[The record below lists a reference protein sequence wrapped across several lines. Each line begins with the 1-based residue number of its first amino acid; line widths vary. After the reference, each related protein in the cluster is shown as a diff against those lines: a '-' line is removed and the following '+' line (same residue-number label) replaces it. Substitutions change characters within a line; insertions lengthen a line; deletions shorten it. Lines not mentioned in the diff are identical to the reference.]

1 MREAVIVSAAR
12 TAIGAF
18 EGSLSSFSAPELGA
32 IAIKNAVQRA
42 NIQIDEINEVI
53 MGCVIQAGLG
63 QNPARQAALKAG
75 LPNTVECFTVNK
87 VCGSGLKAVM
97 LAAQAIQCG
106 DADIIVAGG
115 MENMTRAPYLI
126 DKMRSGGRMGNIPVS
141 DAMILDGLWEA
152 YHNMHMGNT
161 ADEVAKKYNVSR
173 EDQDNYAFLSY
184 QRAKESIEKGYF
196 KDEICEVLVPQKK
209 GEPRKFIVDEI
220 YRETSL
226 ESLKA
231 LKPAFSKNGTV
242 TAGNASKIS
251 DGASAVV
258 IMAKEKALELGIKP
272 MAKVVAQCAGAW
284 EPMWVLVAPIKS
296 IPKCLKK
303 AGLEEKDIAF
313 HEINDAFAASS
324 IAVVRELGINP
335 EKVNVR
341 GSAISLGHPIG
352 ASGARVLTTLLYIL
366 RDKGGKYGM
375 ASLCLGG
382 GEAVSMIIENLME

>member
-1 MREAVIVSAAR
+1 MREAVIVSAVR
-12 TAIGAF
+12 TAIGSF
-18 EGSLSSFSAPELGA
+18 EGSLSSFTATELGG
-32 IAIKNAVQRA
+32 IAIKNAVERA
-42 NIQIDEINEVI
+42 GIKPEMVDEAI

-63 QNPARQAALKAG
+63 QNPARQAALKAD
-75 LPNTVECFTVNK
+75 LPNTVECFTINK

-97 LAAQAIQCG
+97 LAAQAIQCN
-106 DADIIVAGG
+106 DADIVVAGG
-115 MENMTRAPYLI
+115 MENMTRAPYLL
-126 DKMRSGGRMGNIPVS
+126 DKLRSGARMGNTQVF
-141 DAMILDGLWEA
+141 DAMIIDGLWEA

-161 ADEVAKKYNVSR
+161 ADEVSKKYNVTR
-173 EDQDNYAFLSY
+173 EDQDNYAYLSY

-209 GEPRKFIVDEI
+209 GEPKKFIIDEI
-220 YRETSL
+220 YRDTSL
-226 ESLKA
+226 DSLKS
-231 LKPAFSKNGTV
+231 LKPAFSSNGTV

-251 DGASAVV
+251 DGASALVL
-258 IMAKEKALELGIKP
+258 MSKEKAQELGLKP
-272 MAKVVAQCAGAW
+272 MARVVAQCAAAW
-284 EPMWVLVAPIKS
+284 EPLWVLVTPIKS

-324 IAVVRELGINP
+324 IAVVRELNINP

-352 ASGARVLTTLLYIL
+352 ASGARVLTTLLYTL
-366 RDKGGKYGM
+366 RDRGGKYGM

-382 GEAVSMIIENLME
+382 GEAVSLIVENLM

>member
-1 MREAVIVSAAR
+1 MREAVIVSAVR

-18 EGSLSSFSAPELGA
+18 EGSLSSFSAAELGA
-32 IAIKNAVQRA
+32 IAIKNAVERA
-42 NIQIDEINEVI
+42 GIAPELVDEVI

-63 QNPARQAALKAG
+63 QNPARQAALKSG
-75 LPNTVECFTVNK
+75 LPNKVECFTVNK

-115 MENMTRAPYLI
+115 MENMTRAPYLM
-126 DKMRSGGRMGNIPVS
+126 DKLRQGARMGNVS
-141 DAMILDGLWEA
+141 VLDAMIVDGLWEA

-161 ADEVAKKYNVSR
+161 ADEVAKKYNVTR
-173 EDQDNYAFLSY
+173 EDQDNYAYISY

-209 GEPRKFIVDEI
+209 GEPKKFVIDEI
-220 YRETSL
+220 YRDTTL
-226 ESLKA
+226 ESLKS
-231 LKPAFSKNGTV
+231 LRPAFSKDGTV

-258 IMAKEKALELGIKP
+258 VMSMEKAKELGLKP
-272 MAKVVAQCAGAW
+272 MAKIVAQCAGAW
-284 EPMWVLVAPIKS
+284 EPLWVLVAPIVS

-324 IAVVRELGINP
+324 IAVLRELKINP

-352 ASGARVLTTLLYIL
+352 ASGARVLTTLLYTL

-375 ASLCLGG
+375 ATLCLGG
-382 GEAVSMIIENLME
+382 GEAVSMIVENLM

>member
-1 MREAVIVSAAR
+1 MREAVIVSAVR
-12 TAIGAF
+12 TAIGSF
-18 EGSLSSFSAPELGA
+18 EGSLSSFTATELGG
-32 IAIKNAVQRA
+32 IAIKNAVERA
-42 NIQIDEINEVI
+42 GIKPEMVDEAI

-63 QNPARQAALKAG
+63 QNPARQAALKAD
-75 LPNTVECFTVNK
+75 LPNTVECFTINK

-97 LAAQAIQCG
+97 LAAQAIQCK
-106 DADIIVAGG
+106 DADIVVAGG
-115 MENMTRAPYLI
+115 MENMTRAPYLL
-126 DKMRSGGRMGNIPVS
+126 DKLRSGARMGNTQVF
-141 DAMILDGLWEA
+141 DAMIIDGLWEA

-161 ADEVAKKYNVSR
+161 ADEVSKKYNVTR
-173 EDQDNYAFLSY
+173 EDQDNYAYLSY

-209 GEPRKFIVDEI
+209 GEPKKFIVDEV
-220 YRETSL
+220 YRDTSL
-226 ESLKA
+226 DSLRS
-231 LKPAFSKNGTV
+231 LKPAFSSNGTV

-251 DGASAVV
+251 DGASALVL
-258 IMAKEKALELGIKP
+258 MSKEKAQELGLKP
-272 MAKVVAQCAGAW
+272 MARVVAQCAAAW
-284 EPMWVLVAPIKS
+284 EPLWVLVTPIKS

-324 IAVVRELGINP
+324 IAVVRELNINP

-352 ASGARVLTTLLYIL
+352 ASGARVLTTLLYTL
-366 RDKGGKYGM
+366 RDRGGKYGM

-382 GEAVSMIIENLME
+382 GEAVSLIVENLM

>member
-1 MREAVIVSAAR
+1 MREAVIVSAVR

-32 IAIKNAVQRA
+32 IAIKNAVERA
-42 NIQIDEINEVI
+42 KIPPELVDEVI

-63 QNPARQAALKAG
+63 QNPARQAALKSG
-75 LPNTVECFTVNK
+75 LPNKVECFTVNK

-115 MENMTRAPYLI
+115 MENMTRAPYLM
-126 DKMRSGGRMGNIPVS
+126 DKLRQGARMGNTPVL
-141 DAMILDGLWEA
+141 DAMIIDGLWEA

-161 ADEVAKKYNVSR
+161 ADEVAKKYNVTR
-173 EDQDNYAFLSY
+173 EDQDNYAYLSY

-196 KDEICEVLVPQKK
+196 KDEICEVIVPQKK
-209 GEPRKFIVDEI
+209 SDPKKFVIDEI
-220 YRETSL
+220 YRNTTL
-226 ESLKA
+226 ENLKS
-231 LKPAFSKNGTV
+231 LKPAFSKDGTV

-258 IMAKEKALELGIKP
+258 VMSMEKAKELGLKP
-272 MAKVVAQCAGAW
+272 MAKIVAQCAGAW
-284 EPMWVLVAPIKS
+284 EPLWVLVAPIVS

-324 IAVVRELGINP
+324 VAVLRELKINP

-352 ASGARVLTTLLYIL
+352 ASGARILTTLLYTL
-366 RDKGGKYGM
+366 RDRGGKYGM
-375 ASLCLGG
+375 ATLCLGG
-382 GEAVSMIIENLME
+382 GEAVSMIVENLM

>member
-1 MREAVIVSAAR
+1 MREAVIVSAVR

-32 IAIKNAVQRA
+32 IAIRNAVERA
-42 NIQIDEINEVI
+42 CIAPELVDEVI

-63 QNPARQAALKAG
+63 QNPARQAALKSG
-75 LPNTVECFTVNK
+75 LPNKVECFTVNK

-115 MENMTRAPYLI
+115 MENMTKAPYLM
-126 DKMRSGGRMGNIPVS
+126 DRLRQGARMGNVPVL
-141 DAMILDGLWEA
+141 DAMIIDGLWEA

-161 ADEVAKKYNVSR
+161 ADEVAKKYNVTR
-173 EDQDNYAFLSY
+173 EDQDNYAYLSY

-209 GEPRKFIVDEI
+209 GEPKKFVIDEI
-220 YRETSL
+220 YRDTSI
-226 ESLKA
+226 ESLKL
-231 LKPAFSKNGTV
+231 LKPAFSKDGTV

-258 IMAKEKALELGIKP
+258 VMSMEKAKELGLKP
-272 MAKVVAQCAGAW
+272 MAKIVAQCAGAW
-284 EPMWVLVAPIKS
+284 EPLWVLVAPIVS

-324 IAVVRELGINP
+324 IAVLRELKINP
-335 EKVNVR
+335 DKVNVR

-352 ASGARVLTTLLYIL
+352 ASGARVLTTLLYTL
-366 RDKGGKYGM
+366 RDRGGKYGM
-375 ASLCLGG
+375 ATLCLGG
-382 GEAVSMIIENLME
+382 GEAVSMIVENLM